1 MKKILFG
8 FAFLMATAF
17 MSCGTKEVTNEEV
30 VANDSIEVV
39 DTVTVDSI
47 EIIDTIAVDTL

>member
-8 FAFLMATAF
+8 FAFLMAITF
-17 MSCGTKEVTNEEV
+17 ISCGTKEATNEEV

-39 DTVTVDSI
+39 DSVAVDSI
-47 EIIDTIAVDTL
+47 EIVDTIVVDTL